1 LLAHIAGGVIQTPR
15 MFKQQQTIKRSVSL
29 SGIGIHTGQKVNMT
43 WKPAPVG
50 HGVRFV
56 RVDLDEKPVIEPHIR
71 NLGDVTRWTS
81 IGTNGVVIH
90 TVEHVLATL
99 SGYGIDNL
107 LIELDGNEPP
117 VGDGSSKPFVQ
128 MIKQAGLQPQEGK
141 REIFQPRETVH
152 VELGDSMAIV
162 LPSDQ
167 LRISATIQ
175 FGKPG
180 LDAQFL
186 SLAIEPETFE
196 TQISPAR
203 TFAFYEDIQNLIDKG
218 LIKGGSLEN
227 AVLIRNESILAT
239 EPLRFRDEFV
249 RHKILDVLGDI
260 TLLGRPLAAHI
271 VVIRPGHASNA
282 ELTKALARLLEK
294 EEPAMVPF
302 VPPMPAAQGGEAMDV
317 TKLLNVM
324 PHRYPFLMVDRIL
337 KIEGDEKIT
346 GLKNVTINEP
356 FFQGHFPGHPIMPG
370 VLQLEA
376 MAQVA
381 GVLMLRAGEN
391 AGKMAYFMSANNVKW
406 RKPVRP
412 GDQLIIEV
420 EMGRSRGQVAKAK
433 AVCKVSN
440 EVVSEA
446 EVMFSIVPS

>member
-1 LLAHIAGGVIQTPR
+1 ML
-15 MFKQQQTIKRSVSL
+15 KQQQTIKRQASL
-29 SGIGIHTGQKVNMT
+29 SGIGIHTGNKVSMT
-43 WKPAPVG
+43 WKPAPVD
-50 HGVRFV
+50 HGIKFV
-56 RVDLDEKPVIEPHIR
+56 RTDLDGKPVVEPHIR
-71 NLGDVTRWTS
+71 NIGDVTRWTT
-81 IGTNGVVIH
+81 IGSDSVVIH

-99 SGYGIDNL
+99 NGYGIDNV

-117 VGDGSSKPFVQ
+117 VGDGSAKPFVQ
-128 MIKQAGLQPQEGK
+128 MVKQAGIQPQEGK
-141 REIFQPRETVH
+141 REIFQPREVVH
-152 VELGDSMAIV
+152 VEVGDAMAIV

-167 LRISATIQ
+167 LRISATIH

-186 SLAIEPETFE
+186 SLAVEPETFE

-203 TFAFYEDIQNLIDKG
+203 TFAFYEDIQYLMDKG

-227 AVLIRNESILAT
+227 AVLIRNESVLAT

-271 VVIRPGHASNA
+271 VTIRPGHAVNA
-282 ELTKALARLLEK
+282 ELARSLARLLER
-294 EEPAMVPF
+294 EQPSVVPF
-302 VPPMPAAQGGEAMDV
+302 APPMPAGVPTESAMDIV
-317 TKLLNVM
+317 KLLNIL
-324 PHRYPFLMVDRIL
+324 PHRYPFLLVDRIV
-337 KIEGDEKIT
+337 KIEGEEKIV
-346 GLKNVTINEP
+346 GIKNVTINEP

-376 MAQVA
+376 IAQVA
-381 GVLMLRAGEN
+381 GVLMLKAGEN
-391 AGKMAYFMSANNVKW
+391 AGKVAYFMSANNVKW

-412 GDQLIIEV
+412 GDQLVIEV
-420 EMGRSRGQVAKAK
+420 EMGKSRGKIAKAK
-433 AVCKVSN
+433 GVCKVAD

-446 EVMFSIVPS
+446 EVMFSIVES

>member
-1 LLAHIAGGVIQTPR
+1 ML
-15 MFKQQQTIKRSVSL
+15 KQQQTIKRAASFA
-29 SGIGIHTGQKVNMT
+29 GIGIHTGNKVNMT
-43 WKPAPVG
+43 WKPAPVD
-50 HGVRFV
+50 HGIKFV
-56 RVDLDEKPVIEPHIR
+56 RVDLDTQPVIEPHIR
-71 NLGDVTRWTS
+71 NVRDVTRWTT
-81 IGTNGVVIH
+81 IGADHAVIH

-99 SGYGIDNL
+99 NGYGIDNV

-117 VGDGSSKPFVQ
+117 VGDGSSKPYVA
-128 MIKQAGLQPQEGK
+128 MVKQAGIQPQEGK
-141 REIFQPRETVH
+141 REIFQPREVVH
-152 VELGDSMAIV
+152 VEVGDSMAIV

-167 LRISATIQ
+167 LRISCTVH
-175 FGKPG
+175 FGRPG

-203 TFAFYEDIQNLIDKG
+203 TFAFYDEIQYLIDKG

-227 AVLIRNESILAT
+227 AVVIRNESILAT

-271 VVIRPGHASNA
+271 VVIRPGHAANA
-282 ELTKALARLLEK
+282 ELTRALARVLEK
-294 EEPAMVPF
+294 EEPNVPF
-302 VPPMPAAQGGEAMDV
+302 APPISASAVTGSAMDIM
-317 TKLLNVM
+317 KLLNVL
-324 PHRYPFLMVDRIL
+324 PHRYPFLMVDRIIKVEGED
-337 KIEGDEKIT
+337 KIV

-356 FFQGHFPGHPIMPG
+356 YFQGHFPGHPIMPG

-376 MAQVA
+376 IAQVA
-381 GVLMLRAGEN
+381 GVLMLQKSEN
-391 AGKMAYFMSANNVKW
+391 AGKVAYFMSANNVKW

-420 EMGRSRGQVAKAK
+420 EMGKSRGKIGKAK
-433 AVCKVSN
+433 GICKVAG
-440 EVVSEA
+440 EIVSEA
-446 EVMFSIVPS
+446 DVMFSVL

>member
-1 LLAHIAGGVIQTPR
+1 ML
-15 MFKQQQTIKRSVSL
+15 KQQQTIKHAVSFT
-29 SGIGIHTGQKVNMT
+29 GIGIHTGNKVSMT
-43 WKPAPVG
+43 WKPAAVD
-50 HGVRFV
+50 HGIKFV
-56 RVDLDEKPVIEPHIR
+56 RTDLDGKPVIEPLIR
-71 NLGDVTRWTS
+71 NIGDTTRWTTVGNN
-81 IGTNGVVIH
+81 GTVIH

-99 SGYGIDNL
+99 TGYGIDNV

-117 VGDGSSKPFVQ
+117 VGDGSSKPFVK
-128 MIKQAGLQPQEGK
+128 MVKEAGIQPQEGK
-141 REIFQPRETVH
+141 REIFQPREIVH
-152 VELGDSMAIV
+152 VEVGDSLAVV

-167 LRISATIQ
+167 LRVSCTIQ

-203 TFAFYEDIQNLIDKG
+203 TFAFYDEIQYLIDKG

-227 AVLIRNESILAT
+227 AVLIRNETILAT

-271 VVIRPGHASNA
+271 VVIRPGHALNA
-282 ELTKALARLLEK
+282 ELTKALARVLEK
-294 EEPAMVPF
+294 EQPTAVSF
-302 VPPMPAAQGGEAMDV
+302 APPLSAETPTESAMDIV
-317 TKLLNVM
+317 RLLSIL

-337 KIEGDEKIT
+337 KIEGDEKIV
-346 GLKNVTINEP
+346 GIKNVSINEP
-356 FFQGHFPGHPIMPG
+356 YFQGHFPGHPIMPG

-381 GVLMLRAGEN
+381 GVLMLKGGES
-391 AGKMAYFMSANNVKW
+391 AGKVAYFMSANNVKW

-420 EMGRSRGQVAKAK
+420 EMGKSRGKIAKAK
-433 AVCKVSN
+433 GVCKVGG

-446 EVMFSIVPS
+446 EVMFSIVER

>member
-1 LLAHIAGGVIQTPR
+1 ML
-15 MFKQQQTIKRSVSL
+15 KQQQTIKHSVSF
-29 SGIGIHTGQKVNMT
+29 SGIGIHTGTKVDMT
-43 WKPAPVG
+43 WKPAPVD
-50 HGVRFV
+50 HGIKFV
-56 RVDLDEKPVIEPHIR
+56 RMDLEGKPIVEPLIR
-71 NLGDVTRWTS
+71 NIGDTTRWTT
-81 IGTNGVVIH
+81 IGNNGAVIH

-99 SGYGIDNL
+99 NGFGIDNL

-128 MIKQAGLQPQEGK
+128 MVKQAGIQPQEGK
-141 REIFQPRETVH
+141 REVYQPREIVH
-152 VELGDSMAIV
+152 VEVGESMAVV

-167 LRISATIQ
+167 LRVSATIH

-196 TQISPAR
+196 TQISSAR
-203 TFAFYEDIQNLIDKG
+203 TFAFFEEIQYLIDKG

-271 VVIRPGHASNA
+271 VMIRPGHALNA
-282 ELTKALARLLEK
+282 ELTRALARLLEK
-294 EEPAMVPF
+294 EEPAPVSF
-302 VPPMPAAQGGEAMDV
+302 APPMSAAVASESAMDI
-317 TKLLNVM
+317 TKLLNVL
-324 PHRYPFLMVDRIL
+324 PHRYPFLLVDRIL
-337 KIEGDEKIT
+337 KIEGEEKII

-376 MAQVA
+376 IAQVA
-381 GVLMLRAGEN
+381 GILMLRSGEN
-391 AGKMAYFMSANNVKW
+391 AGKVAYFMSANNVKW

-420 EMGRSRGQVAKAK
+420 EMGRARAKIAKAK
-433 AVCKVSN
+433 GVCKVAG
-440 EVVSEA
+440 EIVSEA
-446 EVMFSIVPS
+446 DVMFSIVGG

>member
-1 LLAHIAGGVIQTPR
+1 ML
-15 MFKQQQTIKRSVSL
+15 KQQQTIKRAVSL
-29 SGIGIHTGQKVNMT
+29 SGIGIHTGNKVGMT
-43 WKPAPVG
+43 WKPAPVD
-50 HGVRFV
+50 HGIKFV
-56 RVDLDEKPVIEPHIR
+56 RTDLDGKPEVEPLIR
-71 NLGDVTRWTS
+71 NLGDTTRWTT
-81 IGTNGVVIH
+81 IGSNGAVVH

-99 SGYGIDNL
+99 NGYGIDNV

-117 VGDGSSKPFVQ
+117 VGDGSAKPFVK
-128 MIKQAGLQPQEGK
+128 MVKEVGIQPQEGK
-141 REIFQPRETVH
+141 REIFQPREVVH
-152 VELGDSMAIV
+152 VEVGESFAIV
-162 LPSDQ
+162 LPSDH
-167 LRISATIQ
+167 LRISCTIQ

-186 SLAIEPETFE
+186 SLAVEPETFE

-203 TFAFYEDIQNLIDKG
+203 TFAFYDEIQYLIDKG

-227 AVLIRNESILAT
+227 AVLIRNESILAS

-271 VVIRPGHASNA
+271 VVVRPGHALNA
-282 ELTKALARLLEK
+282 ELTKALARVFDK
-294 EEPAMVPF
+294 EQPAVVPF
-302 VPPMPAAQGGEAMDV
+302 APPLPGGTATDSGMDV
-317 TKLLNVM
+317 MKLLNIM
-324 PHRYPFLMVDRIL
+324 PHRYPFLLVDRIL
-337 KIEGDEKIT
+337 KIEGEERII

-381 GVLMLRAGEN
+381 GVLMLKGGEN
-391 AGKMAYFMSANNVKW
+391 AGKVAYFMSANNVKW

-412 GDQLIIEV
+412 GDQLIIEIQ
-420 EMGRSRGQVAKAK
+420 MGKSRGNIAKAK
-433 AVCKVSN
+433 GTCKVAG
-440 EVVSEA
+440 EIVSEA
-446 EVMFSIVPS
+446 EVMFSLMES

>member
-1 LLAHIAGGVIQTPR
+1 ML
-15 MFKQQQTIKRSVSL
+15 KQQQTIKRPVSFA
-29 SGIGIHTGQKVNMT
+29 GVGIHTGNKVSMT
-43 WKPAPVG
+43 WKPAPVD
-50 HGVRFV
+50 HGIRFV
-56 RVDLDEKPVIEPHIR
+56 RTDLDGRPVIEPHIR
-71 NLGDVTRWTS
+71 NIGDTTRWTTV
-81 IGTNGVVIH
+81 GNDGAVVH

-99 SGYGIDNL
+99 NGYGIDNV

-117 VGDGSSKPFVQ
+117 VGDGSSSPFVK
-128 MIKQAGLQPQEGK
+128 MVKEAGVQPQEGK
-141 REIFQPRETVH
+141 REIFQPREIVH
-152 VELGDSMAIV
+152 VEVGESLAIV

-167 LRISATIQ
+167 LRISCTIQ

-203 TFAFYEDIQNLIDKG
+203 TFAFYDEIQYLIDKG

-227 AVLIRNESILAT
+227 AVLIRNETILAT

-271 VVIRPGHASNA
+271 VVVRPGHSLNA
-282 ELTKALARLLEK
+282 ELTRALARLLER
-294 EEPAMVPF
+294 EQPQTVPF
-302 VPPMPAAQGGEAMDV
+302 APPIPADSPVEVAMDIMR
-317 TKLLNVM
+317 LLNIL
-324 PHRYPFLMVDRIL
+324 PHRYPFLLVDRIL
-337 KIEGDEKIT
+337 KIEGGEKII

-376 MAQVA
+376 IAQVA
-381 GVLMLRAGEN
+381 GVLMLKAGEN
-391 AGKMAYFMSANNVKW
+391 AGKVAYFMSANNVKW

-412 GDQLIIEV
+412 GDQLVIEV
-420 EMGRSRGQVAKAK
+420 EMGKSRGKIAKAK
-433 AVCKVSN
+433 GVCKVAG
-440 EVVSEA
+440 EIVSEA
-446 EVMFSIVPS
+446 EVMFSVVDG

>member
-1 LLAHIAGGVIQTPR
+1 ML
-15 MFKQQQTIKRSVSL
+15 KQQQTIKHPVSF
-29 SGIGIHTGQKVNMT
+29 SGIGIHTGSQVNMT
-43 WKPAPVG
+43 WKPAPLD
-50 HGVRFV
+50 HGIKFV
-56 RVDLDEKPVIEPHIR
+56 RTDLEGRPEIDPNIR
-71 NLGDVTRWTS
+71 NVGDTTRWTT
-81 IGTNGVVIH
+81 IGTNGTVIH

-99 SGYGIDNL
+99 NGYGIDNL
-107 LIELDGNEPP
+107 IIELDGNEPP
-117 VGDGSSKPFVQ
+117 VGDGSALPYVKLV
-128 MIKQAGLQPQEGK
+128 KDAGIQPQEGK
-141 REIFQPRETVH
+141 REIFRPQETVH
-152 VELGDSMAIV
+152 VEVGDSLAV
-162 LPSDQ
+162 VVPSDT
-167 LRISATIQ
+167 LRISCTIHY
-175 FGKPG
+175 GKPG

-203 TFAFYEDIQNLIDKG
+203 TFALYEEIQLLIDHG

-249 RHKILDVLGDI
+249 RHKMLDVLGDI
-260 TLLGRPLAAHI
+260 MLLGRPLAAHI
-271 VVIRPGHASNA
+271 ITIRPGHSCNA
-282 ELTKALARLLEK
+282 ALTKALAKVMEK
-294 EEPAMVPF
+294 ESPAPVSF
-302 VPPMPAAQGGEAMDV
+302 TPPMAAGEPLEQAMD
-317 TKLLNVM
+317 TMQLLNVL
-324 PHRYPFLMVDRIL
+324 PHRYPFMLVDRII
-337 KIEGDEKIT
+337 KIEGEEKIV

-391 AGKMAYFMSANNVKW
+391 AGKVAYFMSANNVKW

-420 EMGRSRGQVAKAK
+420 EMGRARGKIAKAK
-433 AVCKVSN
+433 GVCKVAG

-446 EVMFSIVPS
+446 EVMFSVVDG